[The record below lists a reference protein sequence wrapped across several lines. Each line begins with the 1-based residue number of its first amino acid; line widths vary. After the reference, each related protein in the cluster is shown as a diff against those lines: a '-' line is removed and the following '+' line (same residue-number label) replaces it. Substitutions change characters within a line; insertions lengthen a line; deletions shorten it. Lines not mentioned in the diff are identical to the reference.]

1 MIVRRSKKQRRR
13 KSVQKWFSSKP
24 ILIFD
29 VYSCSSNHR
38 DQDFLNFL
46 SLNDY
51 KRAIELALSMG
62 QPGRLLS
69 MFRSLEISR
78 DSKQQFNTWS
88 PAVDKVIQSLGGSDL
103 AKLIRYVR
111 DWNTNAKTSAVAQT
125 ILFAIFKSRP
135 ANDII
140 QAFSDEYVE
149 KAFGDNEIFNTTAT
163 TDPSGFALKEI
174 VDALIP
180 YSERHLSRME
190 RLYQE
195 SFVVDYIL
203 SEMDEGMFNAD
214 VAVYDEVEMGSLW

>member
-1 MIVRRSKKQRRR
+1 MQRWFLSK
-13 KSVQKWFSSKP
+13 S
-24 ILIFD
+24 ILTFD
-29 VYSCSSNHR
+29 VCSCSSNHR

-51 KRAIELALSMG
+51 RRAIELALSMG

-69 MFRSLEISR
+69 MFRSLEVSR
-78 DSKQQFNTWS
+78 DFQQQSNTWS
-88 PAVDKVIQSLGGSDL
+88 PAVDDVIQSLGGSDL
-103 AKLIRYVR
+103 AKLIGYVR

-125 ILFAIFKSRP
+125 ILFTIFKSRS
-135 ANDII
+135 ANNII

-149 KAFGDNEIFNTTAT
+149 KAFEDNEVFNKTAT
-163 TDPSGFALKEI
+163 TDPSGFALKEM

-203 SEMDEGMFNAD
+203 GEMDEGMFNAD
-214 VAVYDEVEMGSLW
+214 VTAYDEVEMGSLR